1 MKIIFTFGPYA
12 TRNRKLEKNR
22 KKIKKNTITASFQSK
37 LRRGRVRKRENK
49 NYCSD
54 PFLPTRRIIENSK
67 KTATK
72 FVKVINTHMAS
83 FHAKISWKMLR
94 KRENKNYRSAS
105 FLPNG

>member
-1 MKIIFTFGPYA
+1 M
-12 TRNRKLEKNR
+12 
-22 KKIKKNTITASFQSK
+22 ASFQSK
-37 LRRGRVRKRENK
+37 IGWRRPRKRDNE

-54 PFLPTRRIIENSK
+54 QFLPTRSTVENSK
-67 KTATK
+67 KIATK

-94 KRENKNYRSAS
+94 KRKNNNYRSVS